1 MPPRPSGSGRPRS
14 DVPALEPLS
23 STPTTLTPVIDPRLL
38 RDNPDLL
45 RAAQEKRGL
54 SAEVIDKALDA
65 DAARRAAIAD
75 FEQLRA
81 EQKQLSRQIPKAQGD
96 EKTALLAQTKR
107 LAADVKD
114 AEATQNQ
121 AEDEWRAAMQAIPN
135 PAADEAPAGG
145 EDDFVLLETVGTPR
159 DFAAEGFEP
168 RDHIELGKLLGA
180 IDIERGAKVSGSRF
194 YYLTGVG
201 AQLEFALI
209 NMAMDQAREAGF
221 TEVIP
226 PSLVKPRA
234 MEGTG
239 FLGQAADDVYRIEG
253 QDMYLVGTS
262 EVAMAAYH
270 SDETLD
276 LREMPK
282 RYAAF
287 SPCFRKEAGSH
298 GKDTKGIIRVHWFD
312 KVEMFVYT
320 TVEESYAEHQR
331 LLDWEKQFLDKLE
344 LAYRVIDVAAGD
356 LGLSAQRK
364 FDCEAW
370 IPTQGKYRE
379 LTSTSN
385 CTDFQARR
393 LDIRGRGTG
402 ADGGNQ
408 RSQYLATLN
417 GTLCAMTRT
426 IVAILETHQ
435 QADGSVRVPAALQPY
450 LGGREVLEPIRG

>member
-1 MPPRPSGSGRPRS
+1 
-14 DVPALEPLS
+14 VA
-23 STPTTLTPVIDPRLL
+23 TVIDPQLL
-38 RDNPDLL
+38 RDNPDVV
-45 RAAQEKRGL
+45 RAAQERRGI
-54 SAEVIDKALDA
+54 SSDAVDRALEA
-65 DAARRAAIAD
+65 DRVRRAAISD

-81 EQKQLSRQIPKAQGD
+81 EQKQLSKQIPQAQGD
-96 EKTALLAQTKR
+96 ERAALLTRTKT
-107 LAADVKD
+107 LAADVKE
-114 AEATQNQ
+114 AEATQNH
-121 AEDEWRAAMQAIPN
+121 AEEEWREALKEIPN
-135 PAADEAPAGG
+135 VASPEAPAGG
-145 EDDFVLLETVGTPR
+145 EDDYVVLEHVGTPR

-168 RDHIELGKLLGA
+168 RDHIELGRMLGA
-180 IDIERGAKVSGSRF
+180 IDLERGAKVSGSRF
-194 YYLTGVG
+194 YFLTGVG
-201 AQLEFALI
+201 AQLEFALV
-209 NMAMDQAREAGF
+209 NLAMDQARNAGF
-221 TEVIP
+221 TQVIA

-234 MEGTG
+234 MDGTG

-253 QDMYLVGTS
+253 EDMYLVGTS

-270 SDETLD
+270 SDEILEGD
-276 LREMPK
+276 SLPR

-320 TVEESYAEHQR
+320 TLDQAEAEHQR
-331 LLDWEKQFLDKLE
+331 LLGWEREFLDKLE
-344 LAYRVIDVAAGD
+344 LAYRVIDTAAGD
-356 LGLSAQRK
+356 LGLSAIRK

-393 LDIRGRGTG
+393 LDIRVRNDGKTG
-402 ADGGNQ
+402 P
-408 RSQYLATLN
+408 LATLN
-417 GTLCAMTRT
+417 GTLTAIPRA

-450 LGGREVLEPIRG
+450 MGGLEVLEPINA